1 MAHKFDEFDIIKME
15 CSASMLIEHY
25 NKNQTDISTRHIRF
39 ENGMIGFAAS
49 GIFDNGINTILDTD
63 IPASSL
69 IQYTD
74 PSDTTGFRHFI
85 PDEAAI
91 HDAVITFIEYYEA
104 SNS

>member
-1 MAHKFDEFDIIKME
+1 MAHKFDEADIIKME
-15 CSASMLIEHY
+15 WAAETLIEHF
-25 NKNQTDISTRHIRF
+25 NKKQYDISTRYIRF
-39 ENGMIGFAAS
+39 EDGMIGFAAS
-49 GIFDNGINTILDTD
+49 GIFDNGINEILDTD